1 MEVGASEEWSI
12 KPKLGW
18 REILLT
24 DSISL
29 QQRARDSLTP
39 LLVELA
45 IVAGLFVADVYHHIF
60 FSKTPYLFLLGWASL
75 RLRGMTWK
83 DVGFARP
90 KSWGKAFG
98 VGITA
103 GVAMELFELFVS
115 QPLLA
120 RWIGKMPDLSDFADL
135 VGNLKLLLI
144 YLALVWVLGA
154 LGEELVYRG
163 YLMNRAAGL
172 FRNPKTGWT
181 VSLVAVSVAFGCA
194 HLDQGSTGMVE
205 NILNGL
211 LLGGLYLACGRNL
224 AVPVIAHAFSDTLDF
239 LLIYLGSYPGI
250 H

>member
-1 MEVGASEEWSI
+1 MCAPESHSPWSA
-12 KPKLGW
+12 L
-18 REILLT
+18 EILLT

-29 QQRARDSLTP
+29 QRGSRDSLG
-39 LLVELA
+39 LLLFELA
-45 IVAGLFVADVYHHIF
+45 LVAGLFVADVYHYIF

-75 RLRGMTWK
+75 RLRGMRWK

-90 KSWGKAFG
+90 KNWGKALG
-98 VGITA
+98 VGIFV

-115 QPLLA
+115 QPLLE

-135 VGNLKLLLI
+135 VGNLRLLLI
-144 YLALVWVLGA
+144 YLGLVWVLGA

-163 YLMNRAAGL
+163 YLMNRVVGL
-172 FRNPKTGWT
+172 FRIPKVAWT
-181 VSLVAVSVAFGCA
+181 VSLVVVSVVFGCA

-205 NILNGL
+205 NMLNGL
-211 LLGGLYLACGRNL
+211 LLGGLYLARGRNL

-239 LLIYLGSYPGI
+239 LLIYLGKYPGM

>member
-1 MEVGASEEWSI
+1 M
-12 KPKLGW
+12 
-18 REILLT
+18 LL
-24 DSISL
+24 L
-29 QQRARDSLTP
+29 A
-39 LLVELA
+39 EFA

-60 FSKTPYLFLLGWASL
+60 FSKTPYLFFLAWVSL
-75 RLRGMTWK
+75 RLRGMSWK
-83 DVGFARP
+83 EIGFERP
-90 KSWGKAFG
+90 RNWGRAFG
-98 VGITA
+98 VGIA
-103 GVAMELFELFVS
+103 VGLAMEVLELFVT

-135 VGNLKLLLI
+135 VGNVKLLLI
-144 YLALVWVLGA
+144 YLALLWVLGA

-163 YLMNRAAGL
+163 YLMNRIAGL
-172 FRNPKTGWT
+172 FRNTRAAWT

-194 HLDQGSTGMVE
+194 HLEQGSTGMVE

-239 LLIYLGSYPGI
+239 LLIYLGKYPGM